1 MNLRKI
7 LVYTVLTGA
16 VILQSCQSGYTIVS
30 VEGGRVPITDV
41 YDKHPDANAE
51 ATLAPYKAKIDSIMT
66 PVIGYSAAKLTSY
79 RPESPLSNLIADL
92 LRSCTQQK
100 TGVMPDVGVMNIGG
114 IRNILNKGE
123 ITVGN
128 IYEISPF
135 QNALA
140 IVTMK
145 GDVLTELFQQIAS
158 VHGEGLSGAN
168 LEITQDGKLL
178 KATVN
183 GKAIDPTKS
192 YQIATIDYLAEGN
205 DKLEAFKKAESKTTP
220 SDAVLRDLFIDYVRD
235 CQAKGKFINSSVEG
249 RIRIIK

>member
-41 YDKHPDANAE
+41 YDKHPDANAK

-92 LRSCTQQK
+92 LRSCAQQK

-114 IRNILNKGE
+114 IRNILNEGE

-135 QNALA
+135 Q
-140 IVTMK
+140 
-145 GDVLTELFQQIAS
+145 QIAA

-183 GKAIDPTKS
+183 GKAIDPAKS
-192 YQIATIDYLAEGN
+192 YQVATIDYLAEGN

-235 CQAKGKFINSSVEG
+235 CQAKGKFINASVEG